1 MTFSFLME
9 HSDSSA
15 AEMEA
20 VSESL
25 CVEFERQKPYL
36 TEKWKVKIE
45 VKS

>member
-1 MTFSFLME
+1 MTFSFLTE
-9 HSDSSA
+9 HSEASA
-15 AEMEA
+15 TEMEA

-36 TEKWKVKIE
+36 TEKWKAKIE